1 MAANMEKFSELFEN
15 QKRRERTLN
24 VDEDTYLMVTRVAAA
39 TGKSRPKVIA
49 SFVATAYEIFRR
61 EALKEGIDLDAV
73 DLGKYAAELKKSRA
87 TRKAE

>member
-1 MAANMEKFSELFEN
+1 MAADLEKFSELFGN

-24 VDEDTYLMVTRVAAA
+24 VDEDTYLMITRVAAA

-61 EALKEGIDLDAV
+61 EAMQEGIDLDEV
-73 DLGKYAAELKKSRA
+73 DLGKYTEEVKKSRSS
-87 TRKAE
+87 RKTE